1 MRLLALLAVLGAT
14 AFAAWRFTSGRLDG
28 SARSRGLAELAA
40 AVLTLVLLAAAIY
53 AAHLLGIFT
62 VPLVAVAFVPFGV
75 ATRWLLLASRSSR
88 RRREPDARETA
99 FGPRARFALPMLLV
113 LVVAVA
119 VLGVVVGTIIG
130 PH

>member
-14 AFAAWRFTSGRLDG
+14 AFAAWRFTTGRLDG
-28 SARSRGLAELAA
+28 SGRSRGLAELSA

-88 RRREPDARETA
+88 RRRELDARETA

>member
-1 MRLLALLAVLGAT
+1 MRLLALLAVLSA
-14 AFAAWRFTSGRLDG
+14 AALAAWRFTSGRLDG
-28 SARSRGLAELAA
+28 SARSRGFAELAA
-40 AVLTLVLLAAAIY
+40 AVLTLVLLATAVY
-53 AAHLLGIFT
+53 AAHLLSIFS

-75 ATRWLLLASRSSR
+75 AARWLLLASRSSR
-88 RRREPDARETA
+88 RRRELDARATA
-99 FGPRARFALPMLLV
+99 LGPRARFALPMLLV

>member
-1 MRLLALLAVLGAT
+1 MRLLAVLALLGAA
-14 AFAAWRFTSGRLDG
+14 AFVAWRLTKGPVDDSP
-28 SARSRGLAELAA
+28 RSRRLAELAV
-40 AVLTLVLLAAAIY
+40 AVLTLVMVAAAVY
-53 AAHLLGIFT
+53 VAHLLGIFS

-75 ATRWLLLASRSSR
+75 AARWLLLASRSSR
-88 RRREPDARETA
+88 RRRELDARATA
-99 FGPRARFALPMLLV
+99 FGPRARFPLPMLLV